1 MEAELLRRRQQQL
14 AFEPV
19 EAVANIGGIEFE
31 ISDFVL
37 FLEQI
42 LIFSLVVGKSKFLII
57 YIYMNRLYKLY
68 CSI

>member
-1 MEAELLRRRQQQL
+1 MESELLRRRKQAA

-42 LIFSLVVGKSKFLII
+42 LIFSLVVGMNLTLIFFII
-57 YIYMNRLYKLY
+57 YTL
-68 CSI
+68 

>member
-57 YIYMNRLYKLY
+57 
-68 CSI
+68 